1 MIKYTFTSKGAA
13 GFPQDLVNYHAIRD
27 YICDEDLDED
37 AGLINKMMSC
47 VSTILDDKGN
57 AKGLMILSK
66 ESILASTVAR
76 YISGLLISNTLSFRC
91 DMEYMQELVAS

>member
-13 GFPQDLVNYHAIRD
+13 GFPHDLVNYHAIRD
-27 YICDEDLDED
+27 YIRDEDLDED
-37 AGLINKMMSC
+37 AVIDKMMSC

-66 ESILASTVAR
+66 ESILASTIAR

-91 DMEYMQELVAS
+91 DMEYMEELIPHA

>member
-27 YICDEDLDED
+27 YICDEDLDERAVID
-37 AGLINKMMSC
+37 KMMSC